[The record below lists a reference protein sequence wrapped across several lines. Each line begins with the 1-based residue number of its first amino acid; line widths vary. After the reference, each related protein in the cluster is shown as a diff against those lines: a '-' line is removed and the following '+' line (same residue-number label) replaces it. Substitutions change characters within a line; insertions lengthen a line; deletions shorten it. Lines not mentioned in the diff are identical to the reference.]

1 MFLSLTRGTN
11 LPTTLQSLISFDK
24 AAHAMAYFV
33 LAGLLTWGFHRRGS
47 LGAQQAWLVILLA
60 SGYGVGV
67 EVLQYTFFPY
77 RYFEFLDIIA
87 NIIGSILGLF
97 ALKFFLK

>member
-1 MFLSLTRGTN
+1 MRGTE

-24 AAHAMAYFV
+24 AAHALAYFT
-33 LAGLLTWGFHRRGS
+33 LAGLLTWGFHRRGE
-47 LGAQQAWLVILLA
+47 LGRRQAWTVFFLA
-60 SGYGVGV
+60 AGFGIVVEGV
-67 EVLQYTFFPY
+67 QYAFFPH

-87 NIIGSILGLF
+87 NIIGSFLGLF